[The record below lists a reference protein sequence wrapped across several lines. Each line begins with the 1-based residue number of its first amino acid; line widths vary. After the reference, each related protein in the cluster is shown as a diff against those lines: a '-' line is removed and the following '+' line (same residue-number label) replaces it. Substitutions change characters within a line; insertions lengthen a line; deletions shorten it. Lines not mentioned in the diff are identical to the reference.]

1 MRAAIGSR
9 LRRILSAGS
18 LLLILHSPLA
28 GMAADLR
35 TIQRRG
41 HLVVAVKDN
50 LRPLGFRDPQGHL
63 QGFEIDI
70 ARRLAQELSERPNQ
84 LILKPVQN
92 TDRLMVVIQDVA
104 DFTIARVTQTTLRS
118 RVVALSQPYYRDGTV
133 LVTRDPHL
141 KDIGQISHQSVA
153 VLNQASTIRALQ
165 EKLPAARLIG
175 VSSYQAA
182 WELLEQGG
190 AVAFAADASVLTG
203 WVQEHPHYRILASY
217 LSIEPL
223 VVVLPRG
230 EQYDALRNRINEL
243 LERWHLEGWLR
254 QRAEFWGLPWL
265 KEDS

>member
-1 MRAAIGSR
+1 MLAAIGSHLLQI
-9 LRRILSAGS
+9 LRVGS
-18 LLLILHSPLA
+18 LLLILHAPLA

-70 ARRLAQELSERPNQ
+70 ARRLAQELSEQPDR
-84 LILKPVQN
+84 LILKPVPN
-92 TDRLMVVIQDVA
+92 TDRLMVVIQDAA
-104 DFTIARVTQTTLRS
+104 DLTIARVTQTPLRG
-118 RVVALSQPYYRDGTV
+118 RIVAFSQPYYRDGTV
-133 LVTRDPHL
+133 LVTRNPHL
-141 KDIGQISHQSVA
+141 RNIGQIGHQAIA

-165 EKLPAARLIG
+165 EKLPTARLLG

-190 AVAFAADASVLTG
+190 AIAFAADASVLTG
-203 WVQEHPHYRILASY
+203 WVQEHPHYRLLPSP

-223 VVVLPRG
+223 VVVLPKG
-230 EQYDALRNRINEL
+230 EQYEALQHRVNEL

-265 KEDS
+265 QEGS